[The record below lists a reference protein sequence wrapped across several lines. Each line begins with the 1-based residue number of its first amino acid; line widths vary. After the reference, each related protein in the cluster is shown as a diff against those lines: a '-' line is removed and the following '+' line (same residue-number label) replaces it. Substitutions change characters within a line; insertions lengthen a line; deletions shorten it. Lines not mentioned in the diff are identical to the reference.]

1 MGFAIAPNPGNGN
14 GATWTNSS
22 MTPVEVTIGF
32 SWSPSAFAP
41 QQYEGFEG
49 GTAGNAPA
57 AADLATGS
65 KGWNGCQWQVTA
77 DQLTYATAASLPLLN
92 NTGLLGDGTSYAAGS
107 GTLGIIGNATG
118 GAIGQVTCGF
128 NHSNITNAVL
138 TYKQNDNAASS
149 DAAEMDEAA
158 INGTSG
164 HYASSD
170 NYGTG
175 ATRYYYLE
183 TDLGNGSTF
192 NLSGGTA
199 AASCGTSAGQGCSK
213 SIYFNGSGGNST
225 ATAYR
230 RPLRDRRL
238 RLPEP
243 SPLRRGPREAAW
255 PATPTTSS
263 PPSGFAFAVS
273 GCTGG
278 TNYNGNL
285 FFVTGVTGAT
295 ITATTTALVNGGTTV
310 TVSGSATGCT
320 LTGQNALITYNFS
333 GGLVS
338 AGFHAADTSTGTTVQ
353 SWTIAGTVHS
363 ITNADVWKWDS
374 FQFSF
379 INNTQQT
386 VITVPSMCYEK
397 ASPS

>member
-1 MGFAIAPNPGNGN
+1 MDEHFYYSGRGVHWIQL
-14 GATWTNSS
+14 
-22 MTPVEVTIGF
+22 
-32 SWSPSAFAP
+32 SPTAFVP

-57 AADLATGS
+57 AADLASGS

-77 DQLTYATAASLPLLN
+77 DELTYSASASLPLLN

-107 GTLGIIGNATG
+107 GSLGLIGNATG
-118 GAIGQVTCGF
+118 GAIGQLTCGM
-128 NHSNITNAVL
+128 NNSRITNAVL
-138 TYKQNDNAASS
+138 TYKQNDNASSS
-149 DAAEMDEAA
+149 DGAQMDEAA

-175 ATRYYYLE
+175 ASRYYYLE

-192 NLSGGTA
+192 SLSGGTA

-225 ATAYR
+225 ATASAAVAASVVTFTGTFI
-230 RPLRDRRL
+230 P
-238 RLPEP
+238 
-243 SPLRRGPREAAW
+243 AAW
-255 PATPTTSS
+255 PTGSGVPATPTTSS

-353 SWTIAGTVHS
+353 SWTVAGTIHS

-379 INNTQQT
+379 INNAQQT
-386 VITVPSMCYEK
+386 IISVPSM
-397 ASPS
+397 